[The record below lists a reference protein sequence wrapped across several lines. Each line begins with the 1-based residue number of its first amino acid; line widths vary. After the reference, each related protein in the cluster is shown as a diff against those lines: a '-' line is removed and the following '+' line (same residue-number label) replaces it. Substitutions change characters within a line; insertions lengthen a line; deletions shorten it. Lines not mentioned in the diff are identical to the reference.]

1 MRYIKRQYKELLE
14 RLSLAPYKTV
24 ELRTGLIV
32 DHYKNGTMIADRK
45 KLSNGKIVRAK

>member
-14 RLSLAPYKTV
+14 RFSLAPYKTV

-32 DHYKNGTMIADRK
+32 DHYKNGSMIADRK
-45 KLSNGKIVRAK
+45 RLSNGKIVRAK